1 MEDVATSDSLVA
13 DTEHPEMTP
22 EQLKALIK
30 TSGFAFRGFDQTN
43 LGKSPELLEHLIYGP
58 TIERHLREGS
68 VVSSETLG
76 RPVDLV
82 ARVRERRETTLDEY
96 GEAVAMIVA
105 VEMAQLELLRE
116 IFGITY
122 ASAQLAI
129 GYSLGEVSALVAS
142 KVFSLEAVLTP
153 LLVLSADIVS
163 QAEDVRMGIIFSRG
177 PVLDVAAIERL
188 CLEITYQG
196 RGTIAISS
204 YLSPNTVL
212 VLGQQQTLDEMKSAV
227 KGRFPKGVVLK
238 ENPDKWP
245 PIHTPITRQKQ
256 IPDRAAV
263 MMERAPGGF
272 IAPEPNIIS
281 CVTGKP
287 DYNNFNSR
295 EILNRWVD
303 YPQRLWEVV
312 DQTISS
318 GVDLLIHVGPAPNII
333 PATMQRISLNVQSQL
348 AEKTWQGLGL
358 RAVSRMMRGHRP
370 WLTSMLSHRANLLRA
385 PFIQELILE
394 DWLLAQMP

>member
-1 MEDVATSDSLVA
+1 MKDIASSDSLDA
-13 DTEHPEMTP
+13 DSFPSEMTP
-22 EQLKALIK
+22 EQLAALIK

-43 LGKSPELLEHLIYGP
+43 LGKSPELLAHLVYG
-58 TIERHLREGS
+58 TTVERHLREAS
-68 VVSSETLG
+68 AVTAELLR

-82 ARVRERRETTLDEY
+82 ARVRERRETTLGEY
-96 GEAVAMIVA
+96 GEAIAMIVA

-116 IFGITY
+116 MFGIAY
-122 ASAQLAI
+122 ESAQLAI

-142 KVFSLEAVLTP
+142 RVFSLEAVLRP
-153 LLVLSADIVS
+153 LLVLSEEIVAQS
-163 QAEDVRMGIIFSRG
+163 ADVRMGIIFSRG
-177 PVLDVAAIERL
+177 PVLDVAAIEKL
-188 CLEITYQG
+188 CLEISQHG

-212 VLGQQQTLDEMKSAV
+212 VLGQKNTLDDMKSAV

-263 MMERAPGGF
+263 IMEQAAGGF
-272 IAPEPNIIS
+272 SAPHPPIIS
-281 CVTGKP
+281 CVTGKA
-287 DYNNFNSR
+287 DYNDFNSR

-303 YPQRLWEVV
+303 YPQRLWDVV
-312 DQTISS
+312 EQTISS
-318 GVDLLIHVGPAPNII
+318 GVDLLVHVGPAPNII
-333 PATMQRISLNVQSQL
+333 PATMQRISLNVQTQL
-348 AEKTWQGLGL
+348 AEKSWHGLGL
-358 RAVSRMMRGHRP
+358 RAVSRMIRGHRP
-370 WLTSMLSHRANLLRA
+370 WLTNMLSHQANLLRA
-385 PFIQELILE
+385 PFIQEVILE

>member
-13 DTEHPEMTP
+13 DPEHPEMTP
-22 EQLKALIK
+22 EQLQALIK

-43 LGKSPELLEHLIYGP
+43 LGKSPELLEHLVYGP
-58 TIERHLREGS
+58 TVERHLREAS
-68 VVSSETLG
+68 ALCTEMLN

-96 GEAVAMIVA
+96 GEAIAMIVA

-116 IFGITY
+116 IFGIAY
-122 ASAQLAI
+122 ESAQLAI

-142 KVFSLEAVLTP
+142 NVFSLEAVLTP

-177 PVLDVAAIERL
+177 PVLDVAAIEQL
-188 CLEITYQG
+188 CLEITLQG

-212 VLGQQQTLDEMKSAV
+212 VLGQQQTLDEMKSAIR
-227 KGRFPKGVVLK
+227 GRFPKGVVLK

-263 MMERAPGGF
+263 MLERAPGGF
-272 IAPEPNIIS
+272 STPQPNIIS
-281 CVTGKP
+281 CVTGKA

-303 YPQRLWEVV
+303 YPQRLWEVI

-318 GVDLLIHVGPAPNII
+318 GIELLIHVGPAPNII
-333 PATMQRISLNVQSQL
+333 PATLQRISLNVQTQL
-348 AEKTWQGLGL
+348 AEKSWSGLGL
-358 RAVSRMMRGHRP
+358 RAVSRIIRGNRP
-370 WLTSMLSHRANLLRA
+370 WLTNMLSSEANLLRA